1 MSKNILTKLI
11 LSLLLISTTLFG
23 LEKDSIKEE
32 MQSKMNK
39 VLLVLE
45 NKESSL
51 EDKNQEI
58 IKIMDEV
65 FDYSIMSK
73 IALGKNLRQLK
84 SKTQFNEFKEAFE
97 VSLKRSYS
105 DKLGLYNDQKL
116 EILDLIPY
124 KKSRLQLQTKLIG
137 ENEVYDINYNFYEDK
152 KTSQWYI
159 YDVELIGV
167 SILQTYRKQFDG
179 VLANN
184 DISYLITQLKK

>member
-1 MSKNILTKLI
+1 MSKNILTKVI

-39 VLLVLE
+39 VLMVLE

-65 FDYSIMSK
+65 FDYGIMSK

-124 KKSRLQLQTKLIG
+124 KKTRLQLQTKLIG

>member
-124 KKSRLQLQTKLIG
+124 KKTRLQLQTKLIG

>member
-73 IALGKNLRQLK
+73 IALGKNLRQLE

-124 KKSRLQLQTKLIG
+124 KKTRLQLQTKLIG

>member
-73 IALGKNLRQLK
+73 IASGKNLRQLK

-124 KKSRLQLQTKLIG
+124 KKTRLQLQTKLIG

-179 VLANN
+179 VLVNN

>member
-124 KKSRLQLQTKLIG
+124 KKTRLQLQTKLIG

-179 VLANN
+179 VLVNN